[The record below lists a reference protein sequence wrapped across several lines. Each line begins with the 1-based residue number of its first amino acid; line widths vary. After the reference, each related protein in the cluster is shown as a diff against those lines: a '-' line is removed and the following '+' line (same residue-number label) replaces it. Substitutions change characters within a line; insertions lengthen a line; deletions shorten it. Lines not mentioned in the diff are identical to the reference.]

1 LATLSIVVD
10 VREKASGIPLTLEQL
25 GVKVS
30 YRSLTVGDCI
40 LSEDH
45 AVEGFG
51 RLRAERIAEVLD
63 APYQPSK
70 SSGSEGQTPIDRKDY
85 LEA

>member
-10 VREKASGIPLTLEQL
+10 VREKASGIPLTLERL

-30 YRSLTVGDCI
+30 YRSLTVGGCI
-40 LSEDH
+40 LSEDR

-51 RLRAERIAEVLD
+51 RLRAEMIVEVLEVF
-63 APYQPSK
+63 YRPSK
-70 SSGSEGQTPIDRKDY
+70 SSGSEGQTPIDRKDC